1 MRDNRAEDW
10 IRDRIGKYGAVSK
23 MNVFGTP
30 SVLICGP
37 EANKFVYTCDERVLS
52 NKKPASV
59 RKMLGERNILEL
71 SGEDHK
77 RVRGAMLLFLKPDVL
92 KQSVAKM
99 DEEIRIHLEEYWH
112 GGDNHQVMP
121 LMKTLTFDVIS
132 TLIFGIE
139 RGSRR
144 RRLVRLFQQ
153 VMNGMSALPINLPFT
168 LFNKGVRAR
177 SEVRDI
183 VMELI
188 REKRQEME
196 KRKTLDN
203 YKFVSMKN
211 EEDSTSSSP
220 MLSDDEIVDNC
231 IVAMVAGHDT
241 SSVLLTFLVKLLSE
255 KIIKLFQDF

>member
-1 MRDNRAEDW
+1 MELYDNYLAIIALIAPAIALLLLITRGGNNSRRRRLPPGSLGPPVIGQSLQLFRAMRDNRAEDW

-112 GGDNHQVMP
+112 GGDNHQI
-121 LMKTLTFDVIS
+121 L
-132 TLIFGIE
+132 
-139 RGSRR
+139 
-144 RRLVRLFQQ
+144 
-153 VMNGMSALPINLPFT
+153 
-168 LFNKGVRAR
+168 
-177 SEVRDI
+177 
-183 VMELI
+183 
-188 REKRQEME
+188 
-196 KRKTLDN
+196 
-203 YKFVSMKN
+203 
-211 EEDSTSSSP
+211 
-220 MLSDDEIVDNC
+220 
-231 IVAMVAGHDT
+231 
-241 SSVLLTFLVKLLSE
+241 
-255 KIIKLFQDF
+255 